1 MRKILYLRHPAFD
14 SKTGAVTDIGWRQFA
29 ALLPTITA
37 LFTQATVW
45 VSSETRAKQMGEKIG
60 IALGGSLVEEQ
71 IVLNTVKWDG
81 ERGIPGC
88 HEIYA
93 EAKAYLAHRPEAS
106 IVTAILAATGGT
118 EYLHRKVAS
127 ILEQLRA
134 TTGNIIVVGHES
146 SVEGIG
152 WATFGQPFGSKL
164 PDGLEIRYVEG
175 LLLTKTGGAFQAEI
189 VRNPFYG

>member
-127 ILEQLRA
+127 ILEQL
-134 TTGNIIVVGHES
+134 
-146 SVEGIG
+146 
-152 WATFGQPFGSKL
+152 FGSKL